1 MSTHDSGPGTSG
13 GAHHFDEAGYTATS
27 TTAALPTDPADG
39 ADTVRRKPFA
49 WNGGADLGLLVLR
62 LVLGGTFIAH
72 GAQKLFG
79 AFNGP
84 GINGFAQYL
93 ESFGFQQTRILAYVT
108 AITEIGGG
116 ALVVLGFL
124 TPLGAAGLLGVMIN
138 VVTLKWNNGFFL
150 GSGTAPGFEFDLVLG
165 ALAAALLFLGPGRA
179 SLDNPRAWARVPLP
193 WGVLFLLVAAGASVI
208 TLVVLR

>member
-13 GAHHFDEAGYTATS
+13 GAHHFDDAGHSATG
-27 TTAALPTDPADG
+27 TTAALPVDQADG

-49 WNGGADLGLLVLR
+49 WNGGTDLGLLVLR

-79 AFNGP
+79 VFNGP
-84 GINGFAQYL
+84 GINGFAKFL

-108 AITEIGGG
+108 GITELGGG
-116 ALVVLGFL
+116 LLVLLGFL

-150 GSGTAPGFEFDLVLG
+150 GQTGSGFEFDLVLG

-179 SLDNPRAWARVPLP
+179 AVDNGRAWARVPLP
-193 WGVLFLLVAAGASVI
+193 WGVLFLLVAAGSAVI

>member
-1 MSTHDSGPGTSG
+1 MSTHDDTPGTSG
-13 GAHHFDEAGYTATS
+13 GAHHFDDAGYSTG
-27 TTAALPTDPADG
+27 TTAALPVNQGDG
-39 ADTVRRKPFA
+39 DTVRRKPFA

-79 AFNGP
+79 AFGGP

-93 ESFGFQQTRILAYVT
+93 ESFNFQQTRILAYVT
-108 AITEIGGG
+108 AVTELGGG
-116 ALVVLGFL
+116 ALLVLGFL

-138 VVTLKWNNGFFL
+138 VVTLKWNTGFFL
-150 GSGTAPGFEFDLVLG
+150 GQNGGFEFDLVLG
-165 ALAAALLFLGPGRA
+165 SIAAALLFLGPGRV
-179 SLDNPRAWARVPLP
+179 SLDNGRAWARVPLP
-193 WGVLFLLVAAGASVI
+193 WGVLFLLVAAGSAVV